1 MRISAELSWQGNKQM
16 EKEQAVIAGVQ
27 VEECGMTCGFK

>member
-16 EKEQAVIAGVQ
+16 EKEQAVIAGGQ